1 MRSSPTE
8 QPSTSPLPTPP
19 LLVLTDRRASV
30 LPLRAVVAA
39 ALAGGCRWFAV
50 REKDLAPDGLTDL
63 VADVVA
69 LAKPYGATVLVAGVA
84 DAAAAARIARTAAA
98 DGVHLPRD
106 GDVAAARAALGPGAL
121 VGLSTHDRQEAER
134 AAAAGADYVTL
145 SPVFASAGK
154 PGYGPVLGTAG
165 LAATS
170 LAVDVPVVALGGIT
184 TPGDVA
190 ACRAAGAAG
199 VAAMGAVARAEDPRT
214 VVMELIEG
222 WSA

>member
-1 MRSSPTE
+1 MPSSSTE
-8 QPSTSPLPTPP
+8 RRSTSPLPTPP

-50 REKDLAPDGLTDL
+50 REKDLAPDGLADL

-84 DAAAAARIARTAAA
+84 DAAAAARIARTSAAH
-98 DGVHLPRD
+98 GVHLPRD
-106 GDVAAARAALGPGAL
+106 GDVAAARTALGPNAL
-121 VGLSTHDRQEAER
+121 VGLSAHDLREVER

-145 SPVFASAGK
+145 SPVFASASK
-154 PGYGPVLGTAG
+154 PGYGPALGRAR
-165 LAATS
+165 LEAVARAT
-170 LAVDVPVVALGGIT
+170 DVPVLALGGIAT
-184 TPGDVA
+184 RDDVA
-190 ACRAAGAAG
+190 ACRTAGAAG
-199 VAAMGAVARAEDPRT
+199 VVVMGAVARAGDPRS
-214 VVMELIEG
+214 VVTELIEG